1 MKDLKVISYEKLNE
15 WIEKTEKDVKDEL
28 EKIKTNEDEI
38 LDRFYKDLEFGT
50 GGMRGKMGA
59 GSNRMNIYTVAR
71 ATQGFANYIKSKKD
85 FPSVVIAYDNR
96 NMSPEFSKIA
106 AQVFAGNGIRVYLF
120 PELTAT
126 PILSYAVRH
135 LSADGGIVITASHN
149 PPEYNGYKVYTSD
162 GTQAVPKY
170 AKMIIEEVNK
180 LDYFNDIKIMNY
192 DEAVEQEKIKVLDDD
207 LFNDYIDEIEGYI
220 RSIDPSIKRN
230 LDITY
235 TPLHGTGLRPVEEIL
250 SKLGFNVNI
259 VKEQAIHDGNFP
271 TVKSPNPEE
280 KKAFDMALKL
290 AKETNSE
297 LVLATDP
304 DADRIGVFEK
314 NGNDYVTFNGNEM
327 GIMLSH
333 FLLTN
338 MKEHAILPKNG
349 VIIKTI
355 VSTEMIKPMAKEFGI
370 EVEETLTGFKFIGE
384 KMEYYDQTKT
394 KKFLFGFEESY
405 GCLANN
411 HARDKDA
418 VIASALIATL
428 KSKLKQ
434 EKKTLKEYLQELNEK
449 YGFYK
454 EKLLSYT
461 FEGIQGN
468 QKISKLMKIIKEE
481 PPTKLNNA
489 ELFETVDYNSGINGL
504 PKSNVIELRY
514 ENIKI
519 IARPSGTEPK
529 IKFYLMAKGSSFEE
543 AMSKIDF
550 AEKAVS
556 EIVNKI

>member
-192 DEAVEQEKIKVLDDD
+192 DEAVEQEKIKILDDE

-235 TPLHGTGLRPVEEIL
+235 TPLHGTGLKPVEEIL

-481 PPTKLNNA
+481 PPAKLNNA

>member
-235 TPLHGTGLRPVEEIL
+235 TPLHGTGLKPVEEIL

-355 VSTEMIKPMAKEFGI
+355 VSTEMIKPIAKEFGI

-434 EKKTLKEYLQELNEK
+434 EKKTLNEYLQELNEK

-481 PPTKLNNA
+481 PPAKLNNA

-529 IKFYLMAKGSSFEE
+529 IKFYLMVKGSSFEE

>member
-192 DEAVEQEKIKVLDDD
+192 DEAVEQEKIKILDDE

-235 TPLHGTGLRPVEEIL
+235 TPLHGTGLKPVEEIL

-355 VSTEMIKPMAKEFGI
+355 VSTEMIKPIAKEFGI

-434 EKKTLKEYLQELNEK
+434 EKKTLNEYLQELNEK

-481 PPTKLNNA
+481 PPAKLNNA

-529 IKFYLMAKGSSFEE
+529 IKFYLMVKGSSFEE

>member
-192 DEAVEQEKIKVLDDD
+192 DEAVEQEKIKILDDE

-235 TPLHGTGLRPVEEIL
+235 TPLHGTGLKPVEEIL

-481 PPTKLNNA
+481 PPAKLNNA

-529 IKFYLMAKGSSFEE
+529 IKFYLMVKGSSFEE

>member
-96 NMSPEFSKIA
+96 NMSPKFSKIA

-192 DEAVEQEKIKVLDDD
+192 DEAVEQEKIKILDDE

-235 TPLHGTGLRPVEEIL
+235 TPLHGTGLKPVEEIL

-355 VSTEMIKPMAKEFGI
+355 VSTEMIKPIAKEFGI

-481 PPTKLNNA
+481 PPAKLNNA

-529 IKFYLMAKGSSFEE
+529 IKFYLMVKGSSFEE

>member
-1 MKDLKVISYEKLNE
+1 
-15 WIEKTEKDVKDEL
+15 
-28 EKIKTNEDEI
+28 
-38 LDRFYKDLEFGT
+38 
-50 GGMRGKMGA
+50 MGA

-192 DEAVEQEKIKVLDDD
+192 DEAVEQEKIKILDDE

-235 TPLHGTGLRPVEEIL
+235 TPLHGTGLKPVEEIL

-481 PPTKLNNA
+481 PPAKLNNA

-529 IKFYLMAKGSSFEE
+529 IKFYLMVKGSSFEE